1 MIENKKYDYLIV
13 GAGLFGSVF
22 AWIMKENGKKCLVI
36 EKRDHIGGNCYTKE
50 VMNGDV
56 HMHVYGPH
64 IFHTQRKWIWN
75 FVNEMATMDQFVN
88 APIANYKGHLFNL
101 PFNMNTFNKMWPAIV
116 TPSQARAMIESQKS
130 EFSGEPKNLE
140 EQAIKLVGRDIYEKL
155 IKGYTEKQWGR
166 KCTELDPSII
176 KRIPVRYTYDNNYF
190 SDPYQGMP
198 RNGYTEMFEKL
209 LEGTDVLLKT
219 DFFDNVEYWKSQAKK
234 VVYTGPIDQLFGFV
248 HGHLPWRTLKF
259 ETKIEDADETQGCAV
274 MNYTDS
280 EVPYT
285 RVTEHAYFTGIKG
298 KAEEAIQSSGL
309 TYKTYEYSK
318 EYENGDEPYYPV
330 DNDETREM
338 MIHYKAE
345 LQRLGNENIIL
356 GGRLG
361 TYKYYNM
368 DQVIMNAF
376 ETAECETGIDMKIKW
391 E

>member
-36 EKRDHIGGNCYTKE
+36 EKRDHIGGNCYTKD

-64 IFHTQRKWIWN
+64 IFHTQNKWIWN

-88 APIANYKGHLFNL
+88 APIANYKGQLFNL

-116 TPSQARAMIESQKS
+116 TPTQARAMIESQKS

-198 RNGYTEMFEKL
+198 RNGYTEMFERL

-234 VVYTGPIDQLFGFV
+234 IVYTGPIDQLFGFV

-259 ETKIEDADETQGCAV
+259 ETKIEDADKTQGCAV

-298 KAEEAIQSSGL
+298 KAEEAIQSNGL

-338 MIHYKAE
+338 MVHYKAE
-345 LQRLGNENIIL
+345 LQRPGNENILL

-368 DQVIMNAF
+368 DQVIISAF
-376 ETAECETGIDMKIKW
+376 ETAEFETGIDMKIKW
-391 E
+391 V